1 MAGNTAIIT
10 LTDGSRVPCEMR
22 RDQEAAPVLP
32 LAGGGAGAGLPAGP
46 DLAGHEALR
55 ARLAGGHGALQGG
68 PPEVIVAAQSGD
80 SVAHE
85 DVRTLP
91 VKFDSA
97 GKRFRNFVEAAALLE
112 QDTFPDWIF
121 DGPRTTKEFIAL
133 ILRKSNTPSAY
144 HSKWLLEPGVDKKSA
159 EALVHEIGMDIIEAA
174 LAYDQLNGA
183 NLACLELLARW
194 MQMTEHAVAQ
204 NPKKPEIT
212 VNPGVFLG
220 NMSSSSAGGLT
231 STLAK
236 HMAAKSAEEAAVLK
250 EQRKAREER
259 ALLKK

>member
-1 MAGNTAIIT
+1 MTTQNV
-10 LTDGSRVPCEMR
+10 D
-22 RDQEAAPVLP
+22 
-32 LAGGGAGAGLPAGP
+32 PAT
-46 DLAGHEALR
+46 
-55 ARLAGGHGALQGG
+55 
-68 PPEVIVAAQSGD
+68 
-80 SVAHE
+80 HE

-91 VKFDSA
+91 VKFDSS

-112 QDTFPDWIF
+112 QETFPDWIF
-121 DGPRTTKEFIAL
+121 DGPRATKEYITL

-144 HSKWLLEPGVDKKSA
+144 HSKWLLESGVYKKSA
-159 EALVHEIGMDIIEAA
+159 EALAHEIGMDILEAA
-174 LAYDQLNGA
+174 LTYDQLNGA

-236 HMAAKSAEEAAVLK
+236 HVAAKSAEEAAVLK